1 MNGQLQHELAKSYR
15 MDLVDAIEKAQEG
28 YLSPSVQEYCFE
40 EIEKTWGT
48 EEYPP
53 DGDSLFAQ
61 LREVL
66 GTHTQI
72 SDREQAEMELQAL
85 GVELLFYVNV
95 DRFTFAEITH
105 LRREDKYD
113 GRIYINGEKHRDD
126 LVECVGVM
134 KKEFG
139 DWLANAEIFFNRTKV
154 QVRCPDSCDGH
165 FDTLEEA
172 IALVYDGLEDPEKLL

>member
-1 MNGQLQHELAKSYR
+1 M
-15 MDLVDAIEKAQEG
+15 VDNYFI
-28 YLSPSVQEYCFE
+28 PTYCILPKKCVVK
-40 EIEKTWGT
+40 EIFISEWRI
-48 EEYPP
+48 
-53 DGDSLFAQ
+53 GD
-61 LREVL
+61 V
-66 GTHTQI
+66 
-72 SDREQAEMELQAL
+72 
-85 GVELLFYVNV
+85 
-95 DRFTFAEITH
+95 H

-139 DWLANAEIFFNRTKV
+139 DWLANAGIFFNRTKG
-154 QVRCPDSCDGH
+154 QVRCPDSCDGR

>member
-28 YLSPSVQEYCFE
+28 YLPPSVQEYCFE

-105 LRREDKYD
+105 LRREDTHHRQEQHPLHRKSY
-113 GRIYINGEKHRDD
+113 RISPSEYVSTRPEYSPTESYRLPQCRFASCRALGSSEGLRGS
-126 LVECVGVM
+126 LQY
-134 KKEFG
+134 
-139 DWLANAEIFFNRTKV
+139 LA
-154 QVRCPDSCDGH
+154 D
-165 FDTLEEA
+165 
-172 IALVYDGLEDPEKLL
+172 ALLSPA

>member
-72 SDREQAEMELQAL
+72 SDREQAGAGCRAIILC
-85 GVELLFYVNV
+85 
-95 DRFTFAEITH
+95 
-105 LRREDKYD
+105 
-113 GRIYINGEKHRDD
+113 
-126 LVECVGVM
+126 EC
-134 KKEFG
+134 
-139 DWLANAEIFFNRTKV
+139 
-154 QVRCPDSCDGH
+154 
-165 FDTLEEA
+165 
-172 IALVYDGLEDPEKLL
+172 